1 MGTGLQYRAPDSSP
15 LGDMMRNK
23 GPVQLIGVSQ
33 AISEL
38 KSEVERVARSDAK
51 VLITGESGSGKEVVA
66 RAINDTS
73 SRAKVFVPVNCA
85 GIPETLLESELFGH
99 VKGSFTGAYRDK
111 PGKLEM
117 ADHGT
122 IFLDEI
128 GEMTLRMQ
136 GLLLRYLETGEI
148 QKVGAERVARATD
161 VRVMAATNRNLRD
174 LITQGQFRE
183 DLFYRINVIHIEVPP
198 LRERRD
204 DIPLLIDYFLANF
217 TGQRSMEASL
227 AGQIEHFEE
236 EVPGMPELAEAA
248 RGMYTRSGNG
258 HAFAPV
264 YPGLPD
270 QPGGQG
276 MRPGQTSPNGF
287 ATGNGN
293 GAAGVNSHSPVR
305 AISKMAMDA
314 LCEYS
319 WPGNVRQVENVV
331 ERLVV
336 TGRRDVVQLEDLPLE
351 IRNPSGP
358 GRPSR
363 ERRRTVADELFR
375 KLVEERQSFWNAVY
389 PLYMNREITRAN
401 VRDLVHKGLEE
412 ARGNYKIVLK
422 LFNMD
427 TTDYKRFLNF
437 LRKHDCQLP
446 FKEYR

>member
-1 MGTGLQYRAPDSSP
+1 
-15 LGDMMRNK
+15 MRQQ
-23 GPVQLIGVSQ
+23 GPVQLIGTSQ
-33 AISEL
+33 AITDL
-38 KSEVERVARSDAK
+38 KAEVERIARSDAK

-66 RAINDTS
+66 RAINEQS
-73 SRAKVFVPVNCA
+73 SRATTFVPVNCA

-148 QKVGAERVARATD
+148 QKVGAERTVRATD

-174 LITQGQFRE
+174 LIVQGQFRE

-198 LRERRD
+198 LRERRE
-204 DIPLLIDYFLANF
+204 DIPQLIQHFLARF
-217 TGQRSMEASL
+217 TGVDADGTSNGVAY
-227 AGQIEHFEE
+227 A
-236 EVPGMPELAEAA
+236 
-248 RGMYTRSGNG
+248 GNG
-258 HAFAPV
+258 SIGAQ
-264 YPGLPD
+264 LPA
-270 QPGGQG
+270 
-276 MRPGQTSPNGF
+276 SANGR
-287 ATGNGN
+287 GNGS
-293 GAAGVNSHSPVR
+293 ASYSPVR
-305 AISKMAMDA
+305 SISEAALDA
-314 LCEYS
+314 LCQYA

-336 TGRRDVVQLEDLPLE
+336 TGRREVVQIEELPVE
-351 IRNPSGP
+351 IRTPESSGRT
-358 GRPSR
+358 GR
-363 ERRRTVADELFR
+363 ERRRTVADDLFR
-375 KLVEERQSFWNAVY
+375 KLVDDRESFWNVVY

-412 ARGNYKIVLK
+412 ARGNYKIVLR
-422 LFNMD
+422 LFNMESG
-427 TTDYKRFLNF
+427 DYKRFLNF